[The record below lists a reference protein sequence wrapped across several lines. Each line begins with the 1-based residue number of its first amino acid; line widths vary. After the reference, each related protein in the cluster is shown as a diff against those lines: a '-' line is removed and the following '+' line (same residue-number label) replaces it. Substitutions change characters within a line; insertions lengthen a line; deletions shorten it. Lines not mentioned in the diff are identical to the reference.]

1 LLHIRTESGFSLYAF
16 IFKFPGIN
24 SMRVLIRFMHVEI
37 FILLLLF
44 GYVLVRIKNKYML
57 FIILLVFTDNLF
69 STDSIRR
76 EKKEDLI
83 ERREILL
90 TELSK
95 HDLKKIKAI
104 ALIDTTQPAYITHL
118 DMMIVAQSVGIET
131 VNGYSSYCP
140 DEFGEFF
147 SKNTEEGLLKWI
159 TSQKIKRNEILIIK
173 TKT

>member
-1 LLHIRTESGFSLYAF
+1 
-16 IFKFPGIN
+16 
-24 SMRVLIRFMHVEI
+24 
-37 FILLLLF
+37 
-44 GYVLVRIKNKYML
+44 
-57 FIILLVFTDNLF
+57 LF
-69 STDSIRR
+69 STDSILR